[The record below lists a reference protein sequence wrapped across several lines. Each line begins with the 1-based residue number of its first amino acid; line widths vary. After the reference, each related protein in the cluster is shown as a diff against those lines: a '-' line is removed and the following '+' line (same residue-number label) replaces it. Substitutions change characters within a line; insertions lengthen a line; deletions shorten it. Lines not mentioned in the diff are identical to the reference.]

1 MQRDIALMQRLRPDE
16 DGAACDDEEIEP
28 DTAPDAERI

>member
-28 DTAPDAERI
+28 DVERI